1 MGKLFLL
8 SLISVCAFNVG
19 SKDYGRSG
27 AYLLGPKITYQSD
40 TIIKGLDVSCS
51 EYINNLPDEIY
62 NIGLLKTEIR
72 EIKNGLVYVHKK
84 GILNLVD
91 GELLDLKKA
100 EDRKE
105 VYKILKDSILCLWLN
120 EEQYIFNLLS
130 NYQYYR
136 KRWSTG
142 VFKTIKR
149 IESYNGTSIPIFEND
164 STLLIVD
171 LGTNRILKRISGN
184 GKFNGHTLI
193 VSNHLFVGNKHF
205 LYDIDMKNGNID
217 SEIELL
223 NGLQSNVLSY
233 EGLIIYW
240 DRAQGL
246 VAYDTINKKVVWKYS
261 SRYTDFFVKIMI
273 FGDKIYFNDGKFNCL
288 DTTTGKLLWTDNTNS
303 YAVNE
308 DNFTLSEK
316 YMVTGIYGDSYG
328 FIILI
333 DNKTGMPICSGR
345 EMPNDIGVY
354 RYDFFH
360 FSSKGQ
366 FYGIDGGGYEKKIV
380 RLKFNSIKE

>member
-1 MGKLFLL
+1 MYLF
-8 SLISVCAFNVG
+8 VHFYVV
-19 SKDYGRSG
+19 SKAYGRSG
-27 AYLLGPKITYQSD
+27 GYLLSPKITYKSD

-51 EYINNLPDEIY
+51 EYINNLPEEIY
-62 NIGLLKTEIR
+62 NIGLQKTEIS

-84 GILNLVD
+84 GILNLLN
-91 GELLDLKKA
+91 GELFDLKKA

-105 VYKILKDSILCLWLN
+105 VYKVLKDSVLCLWLN
-120 EEQYIFNLLS
+120 EEQYVFNLLS

-142 VFKTIKR
+142 VFKNIKR

-171 LGTNRILKRISGN
+171 ITTNRIIKRISGN
-184 GKFNGHTLI
+184 GKFTGHTLT
-193 VSNHLFVGNKHF
+193 VDDHLFIGNKRF
-205 LYDIDMKNGNID
+205 LYEINMINGNVD

-223 NGLQSNVLSY
+223 DGLQSNVLSH

-240 DRAQGL
+240 DRGQGL
-246 VAYDTINKKVVWKYS
+246 VAYDTINKKVVWKYGS
-261 SRYTDFFVKIMI
+261 KYNDFFVKIMVFGNKI
-273 FGDKIYFNDGKFNCL
+273 FFNDGKFNCL
-288 DTTTGKLLWTDNTNS
+288 DTKTGKLLWTDNTNS
-303 YAVNE
+303 SAVNE
-308 DNFTLSEK
+308 DNFTLTEK
-316 YMVTGIYGDSYG
+316 YLVTGIYGDSEG
-328 FIILI
+328 VIVLI
-333 DNKTGMPICSGR
+333 DNNTGIPICSGR
-345 EMPNDIGVY
+345 EMSNDIGLY

-380 RLKFNSIKE
+380 SLKLNSMKE